1 MSSSNNIYQVGV
13 STVDITPPVGIYLA
27 GYAARQE
34 PSTKVY
40 HPLKATA
47 VAIDDGQTPLLI
59 VGAEILGFYER
70 TEEVRSKINAVT
82 GIDPAYII
90 LNGSHTHCG
99 PCIREMDRER
109 HGELDDDYLE
119 DLFEKVARCAKTA
132 WEDRSPARLSFGTG
146 NCDIAV
152 SRRSPDGKGGVEW
165 IPTLEAPHDHDV
177 PVIAVESPEGE
188 LRCVIFSYACHPTS
202 RSGTLIGGDYVC
214 FAYDYIEAVYPDI
227 ATCFLQ
233 GCAGDQKTRPIDP
246 ASDTFVQREVDEIRD
261 IGIELGESVTRV
273 LASDALQPISGP
285 ISIAQTMLNIETE
298 SIDMDLVKSSLDA
311 GPEYV
316 QAWARHLFESVEN
329 NIPVA
334 TSFPFEIQTVRFGN
348 ALAIVG
354 LAGEMNVEHGLRLKK
369 ELAPYFDNLLVTAY
383 TNDIVGYIPV
393 KRQIPEG
400 GYEVW
405 FNQQHWKRT
414 GPFVANTEDR
424 IHNAV
429 HEMLDIV
436 LKQG

>member
-27 GYAARQE
+27 GFAARQE
-34 PSTKVY
+34 PSTEVY

-70 TEEVRSKINAVT
+70 TEEVRSRINTAT
-82 GIDPAYII
+82 GIDPAHII

-119 DLFEKVARCAKTA
+119 DLFENVARCAKIA
-132 WEDRSPARLSFGTG
+132 WEARSPARLGFGTG
-146 NCDIAV
+146 SCDIAR
-152 SRRSPDGKGGVEW
+152 SRRKPDGKGGVVW
-165 IPTLEAPHDHDV
+165 VPSLEAPHDHDV

-214 FAYDYIEAVYPDI
+214 FAYDHIEAVYPDV

-233 GCAGDQKTRPIDP
+233 GCAGDQKTKPVDP
-246 ASDTFVQREVDEIRD
+246 TSNVFVQREVDEIRD
-261 IGIELGESVTRV
+261 IGVELGESVTRV
-273 LASDALQPISGP
+273 LASQLQPISGP
-285 ISIAQTMLNIETE
+285 ISIAQTVLNIETDP
-298 SIDMDLVKSSLDA
+298 IDMDLVMSSLDD

-316 QAWARHLFESVEN
+316 RAWARHLFESVEN

-348 ALAIVG
+348 ALAVVG
-354 LAGEMNVEHGLRLKK
+354 LAAEMNVEHGLRLKK
-369 ELAPYFDNLLVTAY
+369 ELAPYFDNLLVAAY

-393 KRQIPEG
+393 KRQISEG

-414 GPFVANTEDR
+414 GPFVADTEDR

-429 HEMLDIV
+429 HEMLDI

>member
-1 MSSSNNIYQVGV
+1 MSSTYQVGV
-13 STVDITPPVGIYLA
+13 STIDITPPVGIYLA
-27 GYAARQE
+27 GFAARQE
-34 PSTKVY
+34 RSTEVY

-70 TEEVRSKINAVT
+70 TEEVRSRINAAT
-82 GIDPAYII
+82 GIDPAHVI

-109 HGELDDDYLE
+109 HGELDEGYLE
-119 DLFEKVARCAKTA
+119 DLFENVACCAKAA
-132 WEDRSPARLSFGTG
+132 WEARSPACLSFGTG
-146 NCDIAV
+146 RCDIAR
-152 SRRSPDGKGGVEW
+152 SRRKPDGKGGVEW

-177 PVIAVESPEGE
+177 PVIAVKSPEGA

-214 FAYDYIEAVYPDI
+214 FAYDHIETVYPDVE
-227 ATCFLQ
+227 TCFLQ
-233 GCAGDQKTRPIDP
+233 GCAGDQKPKPVDP
-246 ASDTFVQREVDEIRD
+246 TSGRFVQREVDEIRD
-261 IGIELGESVTRV
+261 IGVELGESVTQV
-273 LASDALQPISGP
+273 LASQLRPISGP
-285 ISIAQTMLNIETE
+285 ISIAQTVLSIETE
-298 SIDMDLVKSSLDA
+298 PIDMDLVKASLDA
-311 GPEYV
+311 GSDYV
-316 QAWARHLFESVEN
+316 RAWARHLFDSVEN
-329 NIPVA
+329 NTPVA
-334 TSFPFEIQTVRFGN
+334 TSFPFEIQTVRFGD
-348 ALAIVG
+348 ALAVVG
-354 LAGEMNVEHGLRLKK
+354 LAAEMNVEHGLRLKR
-369 ELAPYFDNLLVTAY
+369 ELAPYFDNLLVAAY

-414 GPFVANTEDR
+414 GPFVAETEDR

-429 HEMLDIV
+429 HEMLNV

>member
-1 MSSSNNIYQVGV
+1 MSSSNTYQVGV
-13 STVDITPPVGIYLA
+13 GTVDITPPVGIYLA
-27 GYAARQE
+27 GFAARQE
-34 PSTKVY
+34 RSTEVY

-70 TEEVRSKINAVT
+70 TEEVRSRINAAT
-82 GIDPAYII
+82 GIDPAHII

-119 DLFEKVARCAKTA
+119 DLFENVTRCAKTA
-132 WEDRSPARLSFGTG
+132 WEARSPARLRFGTG
-146 NCDIAV
+146 RCDIAR
-152 SRRSPDGKGGVEW
+152 SRRKPDGKGGVAW
-165 IPTLEAPHDHDV
+165 IPSLEAPHDHDV

-214 FAYDYIEAVYPDI
+214 FAYDYIEAVYPDV

-233 GCAGDQKTRPIDP
+233 GCAGDQKTKPVDP
-246 ASDTFVQREVDEIRD
+246 TSNTFVQREVDEIRD

-273 LASDALQPISGP
+273 LASQELRPISGP
-285 ISIAQTMLNIETE
+285 ISIDQTVLNIETE
-298 SIDMDLVKSSLDA
+298 PIDMDLVRSSLDA
-311 GPEYV
+311 GSDYV

-334 TSFPFEIQTVRFGN
+334 TRFPFEIQTVRFGD
-348 ALAIVG
+348 ALAVVG
-354 LAGEMNVEHGLRLKK
+354 LAAEMNVEHGLRLKR
-369 ELAPYFDNLLVTAY
+369 ELAPFFDNLLVTAY

-405 FNQQHWKRT
+405 SNQQHWKRT
-414 GPFVANTEDR
+414 GPFVEDTEDR

-429 HEMLDIV
+429 HEMLNV

>member
-1 MSSSNNIYQVGV
+1 MSSSNHTYQVGV
-13 STVDITPPVGIYLA
+13 STVDITPSVGIYLA
-27 GYAARQE
+27 GFAARQE
-34 PSTKVY
+34 PSTEVY

-47 VAIDDGQTPLLI
+47 VAIDDGLTPLLI

-70 TEEVRSKINAVT
+70 TEEVRSRINAVT
-82 GIDPAYII
+82 GIDPVHII

-119 DLFEKVARCAKTA
+119 DLFENVARCAKIA
-132 WEDRSPARLSFGTG
+132 WEDRSPARLRFGTG
-146 NCDIAV
+146 SCDIAR
-152 SRRSPDGKGGVEW
+152 SRRKPDGKGGVAW
-165 IPTLEAPHDHDV
+165 VPSLEAPHDHDV

-214 FAYDYIEAVYPDI
+214 FAYDHIEAVYPDVE
-227 ATCFLQ
+227 TCFLQ
-233 GCAGDQKTRPIDP
+233 GCAGDQKTKPVDP
-246 ASDTFVQREVDEIRD
+246 MSNVFVPREVDEIRD
-261 IGIELGESVTRV
+261 IGVELGESVARV
-273 LASDALQPISGP
+273 LASQDLQPISGP
-285 ISIAQTMLNIETE
+285 ISIAQTILSIETE
-298 SIDMDLVKSSLDA
+298 PIDMDLVKASLDA
-311 GPEYV
+311 GSDYV
-316 QAWARHLFESVEN
+316 RAWARHLFESVEN
-329 NIPVA
+329 NIPVV
-334 TSFPFEIQTVRFGN
+334 TSFPFEIQTVRFGD

-354 LAGEMNVEHGLRLKK
+354 LAAEMNVEHGLRLKR
-369 ELAPYFDNLLVTAY
+369 ELGPYFDNLLVAAY

-414 GPFVANTEDR
+414 GPFLEDTEDR

-429 HEMLDIV
+429 HEMLGV
-436 LKQG
+436 LK

>member
-1 MSSSNNIYQVGV
+1 MSSSNPIYQVGV
-13 STVDITPPVGIYLA
+13 GTVDITPPVGIYLA
-27 GYAARQE
+27 GFAARQE
-34 PSTKVY
+34 PSTEVY

-59 VGAEILGFYER
+59 VGAEILGFYEQ
-70 TEEVRSKINAVT
+70 TEEVRSRINAAT
-82 GIDPAYII
+82 GIDPAHII

-109 HGELDDDYLE
+109 HGELDDNYLE
-119 DLFEKVARCAKTA
+119 DLFENVAHCAKIA
-132 WEDRSPARLSFGTG
+132 WEDRSPARLGFGTG
-146 NCDIAV
+146 SCDIAR
-152 SRRSPDGKGGVEW
+152 SRRKPDGKGGVVW
-165 IPTLEAPHDHDV
+165 VPSLEAPHDHDV

-214 FAYDYIEAVYPDI
+214 FAYDHIEAVYPDV

-233 GCAGDQKTRPIDP
+233 GCAGDQKTKPVDP
-246 ASDTFVQREVDEIRD
+246 TSNVFVQREVDEIRD

-273 LASDALQPISGP
+273 LASQLQPISGP
-285 ISIAQTMLNIETE
+285 ISVDQTVLYIETDP
-298 SIDMDLVKSSLDA
+298 IDMDLVKSSLDD

-316 QAWARHLFESVEN
+316 RAWARHLFDSVEN
-329 NIPVA
+329 NIPVV

-348 ALAIVG
+348 ALAVVG
-354 LAGEMNVEHGLRLKK
+354 LAAEMNVEHGLRLKR
-369 ELAPYFDNLLVTAY
+369 ELAPYFDNLLVAAY

-393 KRQIPEG
+393 KRQISEG

-405 FNQQHWKRT
+405 LNQQHWKRT
-414 GPFVANTEDR
+414 GPFVEDTEDR

-429 HEMLDIV
+429 HEMLGI

>member
-1 MSSSNNIYQVGV
+1 MSSSNHTYQVGV

-27 GYAARQE
+27 GFAARQE
-34 PSTKVY
+34 PSTEVY

-47 VAIDDGQTPLLI
+47 VAIDDGATPLLI

-70 TEEVRSKINAVT
+70 TEEVRSRINAAT
-82 GIDPAYII
+82 GIDPEHII

-119 DLFEKVARCAKTA
+119 DLFENVARCAKMA
-132 WEDRSPARLSFGTG
+132 WEARSPARLRFGTG
-146 NCDIAV
+146 RCDIAR
-152 SRRSPDGKGGVEW
+152 SRRKPDGKGGVAW
-165 IPTLEAPHDHDV
+165 VPSLEAPHDHDV

-214 FAYDYIEAVYPDI
+214 FACDHIEAAYPDV

-233 GCAGDQKTRPIDP
+233 GCAGDQKTKPVDP
-246 ASDTFVQREVDEIRD
+246 TSNVFVQREVDEIRD
-261 IGIELGESVTRV
+261 IGVELGESVAWV
-273 LASDALQPISGP
+273 LASQDLRHISGP
-285 ISIAQTMLNIETE
+285 ISIAQTILDIETE
-298 SIDMDLVKSSLDA
+298 PIDMDLVKASLDA
-311 GPEYV
+311 GSDYV
-316 QAWARHLFESVEN
+316 RAWARHLFESVEN

-354 LAGEMNVEHGLRLKK
+354 LAAEMNVEHGLRLKR
-369 ELAPYFDNLLVTAY
+369 ELAPYFQNLLVAAY

-414 GPFVANTEDR
+414 GPFIEDTEDR

-429 HEMLDIV
+429 HEMLGI
-436 LKQG
+436 

>member
-1 MSSSNNIYQVGV
+1 MTSFNTTYQVGV
-13 STVDITPPVGIYLA
+13 GTVDITPSVGIYLV
-27 GYAARQE
+27 GFAARQE
-34 PSTKVY
+34 RSTEVY

-47 VAIDDGQTPLLI
+47 VAIDDGLTPLLI

-70 TEEVRSKINAVT
+70 TEEVRSRINAAT
-82 GIDPAYII
+82 GIDPAHII

-119 DLFEKVARCAKTA
+119 DLFENVARCAKIA
-132 WEDRSPARLSFGTG
+132 WEARSPARLCFGTG
-146 NCDIAV
+146 SCDIAR
-152 SRRSPDGKGGVEW
+152 SRRKPDGKGGVAW
-165 IPTLEAPHDHDV
+165 VPSLEAPHDHDV

-214 FAYDYIEAVYPDI
+214 FACDHIEAVYPDVE
-227 ATCFLQ
+227 TCFLQ
-233 GCAGDQKTRPIDP
+233 GCAGDQKTKPVDP
-246 ASDTFVQREVDEIRD
+246 SSNVFVQREVDEIRD
-261 IGIELGESVTRV
+261 IGVELGESVTRV
-273 LASDALQPISGP
+273 LASQDLRHISGP
-285 ISIAQTMLNIETE
+285 ISIDQTVLNIETE
-298 SIDMDLVKSSLDA
+298 PIDIDLVKASLDA
-311 GPEYV
+311 GSDYV
-316 QAWARHLFESVEN
+316 RAWARHLFESVEN
-329 NIPVA
+329 NIPVV
-334 TSFPFEIQTVRFGN
+334 TSFPFEIQTVRFGD

-354 LAGEMNVEHGLRLKK
+354 LAAEMNVEHGLRLKR
-369 ELAPYFDNLLVTAY
+369 ELGSYFENLLVAAY

-414 GPFVANTEDR
+414 GPFVEDTEDR

-429 HEMLDIV
+429 HEMLGI
-436 LKQG
+436 

>member
-1 MSSSNNIYQVGV
+1 MSSSNTTYQVGV
-13 STVDITPPVGIYLA
+13 GTVDITPPVGIYLA
-27 GYAARQE
+27 GFAARQE
-34 PSTKVY
+34 RSTEVY

-70 TEEVRSKINAVT
+70 TEEVRSRINAVT
-82 GIDPAYII
+82 GIDPAHII

-119 DLFEKVARCAKTA
+119 DLFENVARCAKTA
-132 WEDRSPARLSFGTG
+132 WEDRSPARLRFGVG
-146 NCDIAV
+146 SCDIAR
-152 SRRSPDGKGGVEW
+152 SRRKPDGKGGVEW
-165 IPTLEAPHDHDV
+165 VPSLEAPHDHDV

-214 FAYDYIEAVYPDI
+214 FAYDYIEAVYPDVE
-227 ATCFLQ
+227 TCFLQ
-233 GCAGDQKTRPIDP
+233 GCAGDQKTKPVDP
-246 ASDTFVQREVDEIRD
+246 TGSFVQREVDEIRD
-261 IGIELGESVTRV
+261 IGVELGESVARV
-273 LASDALQPISGP
+273 LASDTLRPISGS
-285 ISIAQTMLNIETE
+285 ISIAQTVLNIETDP
-298 SIDMDLVKSSLDA
+298 IDMDLVTSSLDA
-311 GPEYV
+311 GSEYV
-316 QAWARHLFESVEN
+316 RAWARHLSDSIEN

-334 TSFPFEIQTVRFGN
+334 TRFPFEIQTVRFGN
-348 ALAIVG
+348 ALALVG
-354 LAGEMNVEHGLRLKK
+354 LAAEMNVEHGLRLKR
-369 ELAPYFDNLLVTAY
+369 ELAPFFDSLLVAAY

-405 FNQQHWKRT
+405 NNQQHWKRT
-414 GPFVANTEDR
+414 GPFVEDTEDR
-424 IHNAV
+424 IHDAV
-429 HEMLDIV
+429 HEMLNV

>member
-1 MSSSNNIYQVGV
+1 MSSSNTTYQVGV
-13 STVDITPPVGIYLA
+13 GTVDITPPVGIYLA
-27 GYAARQE
+27 GFAARQE
-34 PSTKVY
+34 RSTEVY

-70 TEEVRSKINAVT
+70 TEEVRSRINAVT
-82 GIDPAYII
+82 GIDPAHII

-119 DLFEKVARCAKTA
+119 DLFENVARCTKTA
-132 WEDRSPARLSFGTG
+132 WEDRSPARLRFGVG
-146 NCDIAV
+146 SCDIAR
-152 SRRSPDGKGGVEW
+152 SRRKPDGKGGVEW
-165 IPTLEAPHDHDV
+165 VPTLDAPHDHDV

-214 FAYDYIEAVYPDI
+214 FAYDYIEAVYPDVE
-227 ATCFLQ
+227 TCFLQ
-233 GCAGDQKTRPIDP
+233 GCAGDQKTKPVDP
-246 ASDTFVQREVDEIRD
+246 TGSFVQREVDEIRD
-261 IGIELGESVTRV
+261 IGVELGESVARV
-273 LASDALQPISGP
+273 LASDTLRPISGS
-285 ISIAQTMLNIETE
+285 ISIAQTVLNIETGP
-298 SIDMDLVKSSLDA
+298 IDMDLVTSSLDA
-311 GPEYV
+311 GSEYV
-316 QAWARHLFESVEN
+316 RAWARHLSDSVEN

-334 TSFPFEIQTVRFGN
+334 TRFPFEIQTVRFGN
-348 ALAIVG
+348 ALALVG
-354 LAGEMNVEHGLRLKK
+354 LAAEMNVEHGLRLKR
-369 ELAPYFDNLLVTAY
+369 ELAPFFDSLLVAAY

-405 FNQQHWKRT
+405 NNQQHWKRT
-414 GPFVANTEDR
+414 GPFVEDTEDR
-424 IHNAV
+424 IHDAV
-429 HEMLDIV
+429 HEMLNV

>member
-1 MSSSNNIYQVGV
+1 MSSSNTTYQVGV
-13 STVDITPPVGIYLA
+13 GTVDITPPVGIYLA
-27 GYAARQE
+27 GFAARQE
-34 PSTKVY
+34 RSTEVY

-70 TEEVRSKINAVT
+70 TEEVRSRINAAT
-82 GIDPAYII
+82 GIDPAHII

-119 DLFEKVARCAKTA
+119 DLFENVARCAKTA
-132 WEDRSPARLSFGTG
+132 WEDRSPARLRFGVG
-146 NCDIAV
+146 SCDIAR
-152 SRRSPDGKGGVEW
+152 SRRKPDGKGGVEW
-165 IPTLEAPHDHDV
+165 VPTLEAPHDHDV

-214 FAYDYIEAVYPDI
+214 FAYDYIEAVYPDVE
-227 ATCFLQ
+227 TCFLQ
-233 GCAGDQKTRPIDP
+233 GCAGDQKTKPVDP
-246 ASDTFVQREVDEIRD
+246 TGSFVQREVDEIRD
-261 IGIELGESVTRV
+261 IGVELGESVARV
-273 LASDALQPISGP
+273 LASDTLRPISGS
-285 ISIAQTMLNIETE
+285 ISIAQTVLNIETAP
-298 SIDMDLVKSSLDA
+298 IDMDLVTSSLDA
-311 GPEYV
+311 GSEYV
-316 QAWARHLFESVEN
+316 RAWARHLSDSIEN

-334 TSFPFEIQTVRFGN
+334 TRFPFEIQTVRFGN
-348 ALAIVG
+348 ALALVG
-354 LAGEMNVEHGLRLKK
+354 LAAEMNVEHGLRLKR
-369 ELAPYFDNLLVTAY
+369 ELAPFFDSLLVAAY

-405 FNQQHWKRT
+405 NNQQHWKRT
-414 GPFVANTEDR
+414 GPFVEDTEDR
-424 IHNAV
+424 IHDAV
-429 HEMLDIV
+429 HEMLNV
-436 LKQG
+436 LKQR

>member
-1 MSSSNNIYQVGV
+1 MSSSNHTYQVGV

-27 GYAARQE
+27 GFAARQE
-34 PSTKVY
+34 PSTAVY

-70 TEEVRSKINAVT
+70 TEEIRSRINAAT
-82 GIDPAYII
+82 GIDPAHII

-119 DLFEKVARCAKTA
+119 DLFKNVAECAKTA
-132 WEDRSPARLSFGTG
+132 WDARSSARLRFGTG
-146 NCDIAV
+146 SCGIAR
-152 SRRSPDGKGGVEW
+152 SRRKPDGKGGVAW
-165 IPTLEAPHDHDV
+165 VPSLEAPHDHDV

-214 FAYDYIEAVYPDI
+214 FACDHIEAVYPDVE
-227 ATCFLQ
+227 TCFLQ
-233 GCAGDQKTRPIDP
+233 GCAGDQKTKPVDP
-246 ASDTFVQREVDEIRD
+246 TSKVFVQREVDEIRD
-261 IGIELGESVTRV
+261 IGIELGESVARV
-273 LASDALQPISGP
+273 LASQDLRHISGP
-285 ISIAQTMLNIETE
+285 ISIAQTILSIETE
-298 SIDMDLVKSSLDA
+298 PIDMDLVKASLDA
-311 GPEYV
+311 GSDYV
-316 QAWARHLFESVEN
+316 RAWARHLFESVEN

-334 TSFPFEIQTVRFGN
+334 TSFPFEIQTVRFGD

-354 LAGEMNVEHGLRLKK
+354 LAAEMNVEHGLRLKR
-369 ELAPYFDNLLVTAY
+369 ELVPYFENLLVAAY

-414 GPFVANTEDR
+414 GPFVEDTEDR

-429 HEMLDIV
+429 HEMLDV
-436 LKQG
+436 LK

>member
-1 MSSSNNIYQVGV
+1 MSTSNNIYQVGV

-34 PSTKVY
+34 PSTEVY

-70 TEEVRSKINAVT
+70 TEEVRSRINAVT

-132 WEDRSPARLSFGTG
+132 WEDRSSARLSFGMG

-188 LRCVIFSYACHPTS
+188 LRCIIFSYACHPTS

-214 FAYDYIEAVYPDI
+214 FAYDHIEAVYPDI
-227 ATCFLQ
+227 TTCFLQ
-233 GCAGDQKTRPIDP
+233 GCAGDQKTRPVDP
-246 ASDTFVQREVDEIRD
+246 MSAAFVQREVDEIRD

-273 LASDALQPISGP
+273 LVSDALQPISGP
-285 ISIAQTMLNIETE
+285 ISIAQTVLNIETE
-298 SIDMDLVKSSLDA
+298 SIDMDLVKSSLDD

-334 TSFPFEIQTVRFGN
+334 TSFRFEIQTVRFGN
-348 ALAIVG
+348 GLAIVG

-414 GPFVANTEDR
+414 GPFAADTEDR

-429 HEMLDIV
+429 HEMLDII
-436 LKQG
+436 

>member
-1 MSSSNNIYQVGV
+1 MSSSNHTYQVGV

-27 GYAARQE
+27 GFAARQE
-34 PSTKVY
+34 PSTAVY

-47 VAIDDGQTPLLI
+47 VAIDDGETPLLI

-70 TEEVRSKINAVT
+70 TEEVRSRINAAT
-82 GIDPAYII
+82 DIDPAHII

-119 DLFEKVARCAKTA
+119 DLFENVARCAKIA
-132 WEDRSPARLSFGTG
+132 WDARSSARLRFGTG
-146 NCDIAV
+146 SCDIAR
-152 SRRSPDGKGGVEW
+152 SRRKPDGKGGVAW
-165 IPTLEAPHDHDV
+165 VPSLEAPHDHDV

-214 FAYDYIEAVYPDI
+214 FAYDHIEAVYPDT

-233 GCAGDQKTRPIDP
+233 GCAGDQKTKPVDP
-246 ASDTFVQREVDEIRD
+246 MSNVFVQREVDEIRD
-261 IGIELGESVTRV
+261 IGVELGESVARV
-273 LASDALQPISGP
+273 LASQDLQPISGP
-285 ISIAQTMLNIETE
+285 ISIAQTILSIETE
-298 SIDMDLVKSSLDA
+298 PIDMDLVKASLDA
-311 GPEYV
+311 GSDYV
-316 QAWARHLFESVEN
+316 RAWARHLFESVEN

-334 TSFPFEIQTVRFGN
+334 TSFPFEIQTVRFGD

-354 LAGEMNVEHGLRLKK
+354 LAAEMNVEHGLRLKR
-369 ELAPYFDNLLVTAY
+369 ELGPYFDNLLVAAY

-414 GPFVANTEDR
+414 GPFVEDTEDR

-429 HEMLDIV
+429 HEMLGI
-436 LKQG
+436 